1 MFPNVKQVHVMLP
14 VISFASCVEENG
26 EVAPK
31 LEVSQTEVVV
41 EPAGGEVVITFKAM
55 CLKWIAKQDPEMLI
69 PAFPPG
75 QAHKQ
80 QG

>member
-1 MFPNVKQVHVMLP
+1 MLA
-14 VISFASCVEENG
+14 VISFASCVEEN
-26 EVAPK
+26 
-31 LEVSQTEVVV
+31 
-41 EPAGGEVVITFKAM
+41 GEVVITFKAM